1 MERSNTLGGNDEN
14 RMTAILTDNAALET
28 LLTPL
33 FPLLETKNLVELSV
47 NKPCEVGLEIAG
59 DGYQFQTAKQLDY
72 AYWVLLCHV
81 LANQNGVVFNPQH
94 QPRVSTA
101 LPGGHRFEA
110 MVGKNVEHFL
120 SISIRIKRTISI
132 ALEHFGLSGALKE
145 RIIHL
150 VQSGANMVIS
160 GGTSSGKTTFLNQLI
175 AYIPEHTR
183 ILTVEDTRELEVPH
197 LNRKHYIVSR
207 NEANPA
213 IGYSE
218 MIDHLMRSRPDVII
232 AGEISVSNAFP
243 IVRLFNSGHSGF
255 MCTVHANSPELAL
268 SAAIPQ
274 NVRLA
279 GLDSVG
285 VCELLYETVDIVL
298 QLHRQSDG
306 KRQVTEILFPKTK
319 EKIVAIPMFH
329 VEPA

>member
-1 MERSNTLGGNDEN
+1 MEVLHIPGGNNEDP
-14 RMTAILTDNAALET
+14 MTVILTDNAALRT
-28 LLTPL
+28 LLMPL
-33 FPLLETKNLVELSV
+33 LPLLETQNLVELSV

-59 DGYQFQTAKQLDY
+59 LGYQFQTVEKLDY
-72 AYWVLLCHV
+72 TYWVLLCHV
-81 LANQNGVVFNPQH
+81 LANQNGVAFNPQH

-110 MVGKNVEHFL
+110 MVGKNVEHLL
-120 SISIRIKRTISI
+120 SISIRMKRAISI
-132 ALEHFGLSGALKE
+132 ALEHFGLRGALKD
-145 RIIHL
+145 RIIYL
-150 VQSGANMVIS
+150 VQSGANILIS

-175 AYIPEHTR
+175 AYIPEPTR

-298 QLHRQSDG
+298 QLHRQPNG
-306 KRQVTEILFPKTK
+306 QRQVTEILFPKTK
-319 EKIVAIPMFH
+319 EKIVI
-329 VEPA
+329 EPLLQGEST

>member
-1 MERSNTLGGNDEN
+1 MEQSNTLGGNDEN
-14 RMTAILTDNAALET
+14 QMTAILTDNAALQT

-47 NKPCEVGLEIAG
+47 NKPREVGLEIAG
-59 DGYQFQTAKQLDY
+59 CGYQFQKAEQLDY

-110 MVGKNVEHFL
+110 MVGKNVEHSL
-120 SISIRIKRTISI
+120 SISIRIKRAISI

-150 VQSGANMVIS
+150 VQTGANMVIS

-218 MIDHLMRSRPDVII
+218 MIDHLMRSRPDVIV

-243 IVRLFNSGHSGF
+243 VVRLFNSGHSGF

-306 KRQVTEILFPKTK
+306 QRQVTEILFPKTK
-319 EKIVAIPMFH
+319 EKIVIKPQLSGEH
-329 VEPA
+329 L

>member
-1 MERSNTLGGNDEN
+1 MWMKELF
-14 RMTAILTDNAALET
+14 LTDNAALHT
-28 LLTPL
+28 LLIPL
-33 FPLLETKNLVELSV
+33 WPLLETENLVELSV
-47 NKPCEVGLEIAG
+47 NKPSEVGLEIVG
-59 DGYQFQTAKQLDY
+59 SGYQFQKVERLDY
-72 AYWVLLCHV
+72 AYWILLCHV

-94 QPRVSTA
+94 KPRVSTA

-110 MVGKNVEHFL
+110 MVGKNVEHLL
-120 SISIRIKRTISI
+120 SISIRIKRVISI
-132 ALEHFGLSGALKE
+132 VLEHFGLKDALKE
-145 RIIHL
+145 RIIDL
-150 VQSGANMVIS
+150 VQTGANMVIS

-232 AGEISVSNAFP
+232 AGEVSVSNAFP

-268 SAAIPQ
+268 RAAIPQ
-274 NVRLA
+274 NIRLA

-285 VCELLYETVDIVL
+285 VCDLLYQTVDIVL
-298 QLHRQSDG
+298 QLHRQPNG
-306 KRQVTEILFPKTK
+306 QRQVTEILFPKTK
-319 EKIVAIPMFH
+319 EKILIDPLLH
-329 VEPA
+329 GEPT